1 MIGDNYFTFHFSFFT
16 FHFLFSMFERIKKQI
31 NNLRTRLRPI
41 TQPVKRAVTRIL
53 TPIGNFLAPYKN
65 GIETQWAIYAA
76 NHPSLALWIRRGSK
90 LVAIIYALYFVFAIG
105 LFGEIPTIEELQE
118 MQTLN
123 ASEVFASNGALI
135 GKFHKENR
143 KDIRYEALPQHVVNA
158 LVATEDE
165 RYFSH
170 SGVDIRSFGRV
181 IFRSVIK
188 GDDAG
193 GGGSTLSQ
201 QLAKNLFGRKKYRF
215 LSTPINKVREML
227 IAKRLERAYDK
238 KNLLS
243 FYLNTVPFGSN
254 VFGIEMAS
262 KRFFNK
268 SASELD
274 IEEGAVLVGMLKANT
289 IYNPKRN
296 LDRAQDRRNV
306 VMSQMVKNNFLSK
319 AKFDSLKNTN
329 IELSYQ
335 PVLNHDEMASYFKDY
350 LRTTVPKLL
359 EPYKKD
365 DGTPY
370 DIYKDGLKII
380 TSIDSEMQIIAEQV
394 MNERMSK
401 LQKVFDDHWSG
412 SGQKWWIDD
421 KILEDAMHQSDRWH
435 KLAADGLSA
444 QRIRDLFTKT
454 KIPMTVFAW
463 DNDQPSED
471 DRSYTPL
478 DSIKYYFRQLN
489 AGFSV
494 VDPKTGLLKVWV
506 GGTDF
511 NFFQYDHVRSRRQ
524 VGSTFKPIVY
534 AAAVQSGVRPCDYIP
549 NRWRSYM
556 TDGTTKNA
564 YDLTEEERKNTW
576 SPRNSDDAGYR
587 GSYSMEGALTNSVN
601 VVSAYL
607 INKVGIDAVRDL
619 AKSMGI
625 TSEIQRDLSISL
637 GTAEVSLFDMMRV
650 YSTFAARGKRIEPV
664 TVLKIMSRD
673 GKTIA
678 DFTPQPNMAANA
690 PQVLSIDQADIMTRM
705 MKSVVNDGTG
715 SRLRYNYDLN
725 NDLAGKTGTT
735 QSHADGWFM
744 CYTPNLVCGAW
755 VGGILPVVRFRD
767 MSLGQGAYTALP
779 LCGMFLQ
786 KLYKSPHFAALKTE
800 KFPEPAKWI
809 KDSMNCEHKKYTLDE
824 LAEMDSLRSLDS
836 LNKFLRAG
844 FTDSI
849 ARITT
854 NKPAPHMNED
864 HELSD
869 KLAPSAP
876 NKKPTPSAPN
886 NKPLGTT
893 DKPQP
898 AVQQQKPIPNV
909 KITTPGKPKTGY

>member
-1 MIGDNYFTFHFSFFT
+1 
-16 FHFLFSMFERIKKQI
+16 MFERIRNTFK
-31 NNLRTRLRPI
+31 NLRTRLKPV
-41 TQPVKRAVTRIL
+41 TQPVKKVVTIVL
-53 TPIGNFLAPYKN
+53 APLGNFLAPYKN
-65 GIETQWAIYAA
+65 KLETNWAIYAA
-76 NHPSLALWIRRGSK
+76 NHPTVAIWIRRGSK
-90 LVAIIYALYFVFAIG
+90 VVAVLYALYFVFAIG
-105 LFGEIPTIEELQE
+105 LFGEIPTVEELQE

-123 ASEVFASNGALI
+123 ASEVYASNGALI

-143 KDIRYEALPQHVVNA
+143 KDIRFEALPKHVVNA

-170 SGVDIRSFGRV
+170 GGVDVRSFARV
-181 IFRSVIK
+181 LFRSIIK

-215 LSTPINKVREML
+215 LSTPINKVREMM
-227 IAKRLERAYDK
+227 IAQRLERAYDK

-243 FYLNTVPFGSN
+243 FGSN

-268 SASELD
+268 SATDLD
-274 IEEGAVLVGMLKANT
+274 IEEGAVLIGMLKANT

-306 VMSQMVKNNFLSK
+306 VMSQMVKNNFL
-319 AKFDSLKNTN
+319 AKSVFDSLKNTN

-350 LRTTVPKLL
+350 LRTSLPKLL

-380 TSIDSEMQIIAEQV
+380 TSIDSEMQVLAEQV
-394 MNERMSK
+394 MSERMSK

-412 SGQKWWIDD
+412 TGQKWWIDD

-435 KLAADGLSA
+435 KLAADGWSA
-444 QRIRDLFTKT
+444 QKIRDNFTKT

-463 DNDQPSED
+463 DNNAPSED
-471 DRSYTPL
+471 DRNYTPL

-494 VDPKTGLLKVWV
+494 VDPKTGLVKVWV

-511 NFFQYDHVRSRRQ
+511 NFFQYDHVHSRRQ

-534 AAAVQSGVRPCDYIP
+534 AAAIQAGVRPCEYIP

-556 TDGTTKNA
+556 PDGTTKNA
-564 YDLTEEERKNTW
+564 YDLTEEERKDTW

-619 AKSMGI
+619 AKNMGVS
-625 TSEIQRDLSISL
+625 TDIQRDLSISL
-637 GTAEVSLFDMMRV
+637 GTAEISLFDMMRV
-650 YSTFAARGKRIEPV
+650 YSTFAARGKRVEPV
-664 TVLKIMSRD
+664 TVLKIISRD

-678 DFTPQPNMAANA
+678 DFTPQLKALANA
-690 PQVLSIDQADIMTRM
+690 PQILSIDQADIMTRM
-705 MKSVVNDGTG
+705 MKSVVDDGTG

-755 VGGILPVVRFRD
+755 VGGLQPIVRFRD
-767 MSLGQGAYTALP
+767 MNLGQGAYTALP

-809 KDSMNCEHKKYTLDE
+809 RDSMNCQHKKYAFDE
-824 LAEMDSLRSLDS
+824 IAEMDSTRSLDS
-836 LNKFLRAG
+836 LNKFLPIG
-844 FTDSI
+844 FTDSLQ
-849 ARITT
+849 RTT
-854 NKPAPHMNED
+854 ANNKPGSQMNED
-864 HELSD
+864 HDLRD
-869 KLAPSAP
+869 KAV
-876 NKKPTPSAPN
+876 TPALPN
-886 NKPLGTT
+886 NKPISPS
-893 DKPQP
+893 DKPQTGATP
-898 AVQQQKPIPNV
+898 QQKP
-909 KITTPGKPKTGY
+909 TTAPKVTSSAKPKSGY

>member
-1 MIGDNYFTFHFSFFT
+1 
-16 FHFLFSMFERIKKQI
+16 MFERFRKLVKSFSATLKPVTRPIKK
-31 NNLRTRLRPI
+31 
-41 TQPVKRAVTRIL
+41 VVTYVL
-53 TPIGNFLAPYKN
+53 SPLGNFLAPYKN
-65 GIETQWAIYAA
+65 RLEKIWAIYAA
-76 NHPSLALWIRRGSK
+76 NHPSVAIWIRRGSK
-90 LVAIIYALYFVFAIG
+90 LVAVVYALYFVFAIG

-123 ASEVFASNGALI
+123 ASEVYASNGALI
-135 GKFHKENR
+135 GKFYKENR
-143 KDIRYEALPQHVVNA
+143 KDIRFEALPIHVVNA

-170 SGVDIRSFGRV
+170 GGVDIRSFGRV
-181 IFRSVIK
+181 LFRSVIK

-227 IAKRLERAYDK
+227 IAERLERAYDK

-268 SASELD
+268 SATDLD
-274 IEEGAVLVGMLKANT
+274 IEEGAVLIGMLKANT

-306 VMSQMVKNNFLSK
+306 VMSQMVKNNFL
-319 AKFDSLKNTN
+319 AKSVFDSLKNTN

-350 LRTTVPKLL
+350 LRTTVPKIL
-359 EPYKKD
+359 ESYKKE
-365 DGTPY
+365 DGTFY

-380 TSIDSEMQIIAEQV
+380 TSIDSEMQVLAEQV

-412 SGQKWWIDD
+412 AGQKWWIDD
-421 KILEDAMHQSDRWH
+421 KILEDAMHQSERWK

-444 QRIRDLFTKT
+444 QRIRDNFTKT

-463 DNDQPSED
+463 DNDAPSED
-471 DRSYTPL
+471 DRNFTPL

-494 VDPKTGLLKVWV
+494 VDPKTGLVKVWV

-511 NFFQYDHVRSRRQ
+511 NYFQYDHVHSRRQ

-534 AAAVQSGVRPCDYIP
+534 AAAIQSGVRPCEYIP
-549 NRWRSYM
+549 NRWRAYLP
-556 TDGTTKNA
+556 DGTTKNA
-564 YDLTEEERKNTW
+564 YDLTEEERKDTW

-607 INKVGIDAVRDL
+607 INKIGIDAVRNL
-619 AKSMGI
+619 AKNMGVS
-625 TSEIQRDLSISL
+625 TDIQRDLSISL
-637 GTAEVSLFDMMRV
+637 GTAEISLYDMMRV
-650 YSTFAARGKRIEPV
+650 YSTFAARGKRVEPV
-664 TVLKIMSRD
+664 TVLKIISRD

-678 DFTPQPNMAANA
+678 DFTPQIKALANA
-690 PQVLSIDQADIMTRM
+690 PQILSVDQADIMTRM
-705 MKSVVNDGTG
+705 MKSVVDDGTG

-755 VGGILPVVRFRD
+755 VGGVLPIVRFRD
-767 MSLGQGAYTALP
+767 MNLGQGAYTALP

-786 KLYKSPHFAALKTE
+786 KLYKLPHFAALKIE

-809 KDSMNCEHKKYTLDE
+809 KDSMNCEHKKYTFDE
-824 LAEMDSLRSLDS
+824 IVEIDSLRSRDTT
-836 LNKFLRAG
+836 NHFLPAD
-844 FTDSI
+844 FTDSLTRTTANNKI
-849 ARITT
+849 APQRT
-854 NKPAPHMNED
+854 ED
-864 HELSD
+864 HDLRD
-869 KLAPSAP
+869 KPV
-876 NKKPTPSAPN
+876 TPALPN
-886 NKPLGTT
+886 NKPLSPS
-893 DKPQP
+893 DKPSTGATP
-898 AVQQQKPIPNV
+898 QQKPPIAPKV
-909 KITTPGKPKTGY
+909 TSPAKPKIEY